1 MTHCLHVVIIW
12 ILSHPPVKE
21 GPSEVV
27 NSVLFIFNGFGDNLC
42 VEMIMETV
50 IKMTLDGKRLV
61 KELLEEVLLG
71 GLTEKDALCIS
82 ILRSSLQQILF
93 R

>member
-1 MTHCLHVVIIW
+1 MF
-12 ILSHPPVKE
+12 IL
-21 GPSEVV
+21 
-27 NSVLFIFNGFGDNLC
+27 NGFGDNLC
-42 VEMIMETV
+42 VEMIMEAV

-71 GLTEKDALCIS
+71 CLTEKDTLGIS

>member
-1 MTHCLHVVIIW
+1 MLV
-12 ILSHPPVKE
+12 
-21 GPSEVV
+21 
-27 NSVLFIFNGFGDNLC
+27 FDGFGDDFG
-42 VEMIMETV
+42 VEV
-50 IKMTLDGKRLV
+50 IVKAVIEMRLDRQRLV

-71 GLTEKDALCIS
+71 CLTEEDALCIS